1 MIDHVEIVH
10 KGLGS
15 LQCPKCERTYRK
27 RDSYNKHMR
36 LHEGEVFNICEICGK
51 NSMSKSDLAKHIRR
65 HLGDKKYKSIFFYC
79 NKISF
84 FVFILDIN
92 VQFVVNYL

>member
-1 MIDHVEIVH
+1 MYFRYPCWECGEKFSRKSCVADHIEIVH
-10 KGLGS
+10 KGLGAF
-15 LQCPKCERTYRK
+15 QCNKCGRRYTK

-65 HLGDKKYKSIFFYC
+65 HLGEKK
-79 NKISF
+79 
-84 FVFILDIN
+84 
-92 VQFVVNYL
+92 